1 MEENTERMDD
11 LIMQHNERK
20 GETKEEINCLDKTK
34 YLFTRISLGK

>member
-1 MEENTERMDD
+1 MVESIERMED
-11 LIMQHNERK
+11 LIMPHDERK